1 VTRAG
6 SLRIAIVL
14 GAIAAL
20 ELVTQAGLVSRH
32 TIIPPTAMAAALL
45 ALIGSGEIMPDI
57 TKTLSNVAAAF
68 VLSVAGG
75 FVLGLLIHAA
85 PRLRRALDPLL
96 ATYYAVPFFV
106 FYPLLIVIFGMSD
119 LPIIVIGFLFGVV
132 AMIIATLNGLDRVP
146 RVALKVARLSRM
158 DPVSIA
164 LIIKFPAAA
173 PYLFTGIK
181 LAVAYSFIGVIA
193 SEFILSGAGLGF
205 AIAYAY
211 NNFDTP
217 KMYALMLFILVSVTA
232 VNMVLHTIEQR
243 MLRRRGL
250 AR

>member
-1 VTRAG
+1 MTRAG
-6 SLRIAIVL
+6 WIRVALVA
-14 GAIAAL
+14 GAVAAL
-20 ELVTQAGLVSRH
+20 ELATRAGWIDPH
-32 TIIPPTAMAAALL
+32 TIIPPSAMAAAL
-45 ALIGSGEIMPDI
+45 AGLIASGAILPDI
-57 TKTLSNVAAAF
+57 AKTLSNVAAAF
-68 VLSVAGG
+68 VLSVMGG
-75 FVLGLLIHAA
+75 FALGLLIHAA

-106 FYPLLIVIFGMSD
+106 FYPLLIVVFGMSD

-146 RVALKVARLSRM
+146 RVALKVAQLSRM
-158 DPVSIA
+158 DAVSTA
-164 LIIKFPAAA
+164 LIIKFPAAV

-193 SEFILSGAGLGF
+193 SEFILSGAGLGY

-211 NNFDTP
+211 NNFDNP
-217 KMYALMLFILVSVTA
+217 RMYALMLFILVSVTA
-232 VNMVLHTIEQR
+232 VNMVLHTLEQR

-250 AR
+250 VR

>member
-32 TIIPPTAMAAALL
+32 TIIPPTAMVAALWV
-45 ALIGSGEIMPDI
+45 LIGSGEIMPDI

-164 LIIKFPAAA
+164 LIIKFPAAT

-217 KMYALMLFILVSVTA
+217 KMYALMLFILVSVTV

-243 MLRRRGL
+243 MLHRRGL

>member
-1 VTRAG
+1 MTRAG
-6 SLRIAIVL
+6 WIRIALVA
-14 GAIAAL
+14 GAVAAL
-20 ELVTQAGLVSRH
+20 ELATRAGWIDPH
-32 TIIPPTAMAAALL
+32 TVIPPSAMAAAL
-45 ALIGSGEIMPDI
+45 AGLIASGAILPDI
-57 TKTLSNVAAAF
+57 AKTLSNVAAAF
-68 VLSVAGG
+68 VLSVNGG
-75 FVLGLLIHAA
+75 FLLGLLIHAA

-106 FYPLLIVIFGMSD
+106 FYPLLIVVFGMSD

-146 RVALKVARLSRM
+146 RVALKVARLARM
-158 DPVSIA
+158 DPVSTA
-164 LIIKFPAAA
+164 LTIKFPAAV

-193 SEFILSGAGLGF
+193 SEFILSGAGLGY

-211 NNFDTP
+211 NNFDNP
-217 KMYALMLFILVSVTA
+217 RMYALMLFILVSVTA
-232 VNMVLHTIEQR
+232 VNMVLHTLEQR

-250 AR
+250 VR

>member
-1 VTRAG
+1 MTRAG
-6 SLRIAIVL
+6 WIRVGIVA
-14 GAIAAL
+14 GAVAAL
-20 ELVTQAGLVSRH
+20 ELVTRAGWIDPH
-32 TIIPPTAMAAALL
+32 TIIPPSAMAAAL
-45 ALIGSGEIMPDI
+45 AGLIASGAILPDI
-57 TKTLSNVAAAF
+57 AKTLSNVAAAF
-68 VLSVAGG
+68 VLSVGGG
-75 FVLGLLIHAA
+75 FALGLLIHAA

-106 FYPLLIVIFGMSD
+106 FYPLLIVVFGMSD

-146 RVALKVARLSRM
+146 NVALKVARLARM
-158 DPVSIA
+158 DAVSTA
-164 LIIKFPAAA
+164 LVIKFPAAV

-193 SEFILSGAGLGF
+193 SEFILSGAGLGY

-211 NNFDTP
+211 NNFDNP
-217 KMYALMLFILVSVTA
+217 RMYALMLFILVSVTA
-232 VNMVLHTIEQR
+232 VNMALHALEQR

-250 AR
+250 VR

>member
-1 VTRAG
+1 MTRAG
-6 SLRIAIVL
+6 WIRIAIVL

-20 ELVTQAGLVSRH
+20 ELATRAGWIDPH
-32 TIIPPTAMAAALL
+32 TVIPPSAMAAALWR
-45 ALIGSGEIMPDI
+45 LIVSGAILPDI
-57 TKTLSNVAAAF
+57 AKTLSNVAAAF

-75 FVLGLLIHAA
+75 FVLGLAIHAA

-106 FYPLLIVIFGMSD
+106 FYPLLIVVFGMSD

-146 RVALKVARLSRM
+146 RVALKVARLAHM
-158 DPVSIA
+158 NPVSIA
-164 LIIKFPAAA
+164 VTIKFPAAI

-181 LAVAYSFIGVIA
+181 LSVAYSFIGVIA
-193 SEFILSGAGLGF
+193 SEFILSGAGLGY

-211 NNFDTP
+211 NNFDNAR
-217 KMYALMLFILVSVTA
+217 MYALMLFILVSVTA
-232 VNMVLHTIEQR
+232 VNMVLHTLEQR

-250 AR
+250 VR

>member
-1 VTRAG
+1 MTRAG
-6 SLRIAIVL
+6 WIRIAIVL

-20 ELVTQAGLVSRH
+20 ELATRAGWIDPH
-32 TIIPPTAMAAALL
+32 TIIPPSAMAAAL
-45 ALIGSGEIMPDI
+45 AGLIASGAILPDI
-57 TKTLSNVAAAF
+57 AKTLSNVAAAF
-68 VLSVAGG
+68 MLSVTGG
-75 FVLGLLIHAA
+75 FALGLLIHAA

-106 FYPLLIVIFGMSD
+106 FYPLLIVVFGMSD

-146 RVALKVARLSRM
+146 RVALKVAQLSRM
-158 DPVSIA
+158 DAVSTA
-164 LIIKFPAAA
+164 LIIKFPAAV

-193 SEFILSGAGLGF
+193 SEFILSGAGLGY

-211 NNFDTP
+211 NNFDNP
-217 KMYALMLFILVSVTA
+217 RMYALMLFILVSVTA
-232 VNMVLHTIEQR
+232 VNMVLHTLEQR

-250 AR
+250 VR

>member
-1 VTRAG
+1 MTRAG

-32 TIIPPTAMAAALL
+32 TIIPPTAMAAALWV
-45 ALIGSGEIMPDI
+45 LIGSGEIMADI

-164 LIIKFPAAA
+164 LIIKLPAAT
-173 PYLFTGIK
+173 PYLFTGVK

-232 VNMVLHTIEQR
+232 VNMVLHMIEQR

>member
-1 VTRAG
+1 MTRAG
-6 SLRIAIVL
+6 WIRVALVA
-14 GAIAAL
+14 GAVAAL
-20 ELVTQAGLVSRH
+20 ELATRAGWIDPH
-32 TIIPPTAMAAALL
+32 TIIPPSAMAAALAGL
-45 ALIGSGEIMPDI
+45 VASGAILPASA
-57 TKTLSNVAAAF
+57 KTLSNVAAAF

-75 FVLGLLIHAA
+75 FLLGLVIHAA

-106 FYPLLIVIFGMSD
+106 FYPLLIVVFGMSD

-146 RVALKVARLSRM
+146 RVALKVARPARM
-158 DPVSIA
+158 DAVSTA
-164 LIIKFPAAA
+164 LVIKFPAAT

-193 SEFILSGAGLGF
+193 SEFILSGAGLGY

-211 NNFDTP
+211 NNFDNP
-217 KMYALMLFILVSVTA
+217 RMYALMLFILVSVTA
-232 VNMVLHTIEQR
+232 VNMVLHTLEQR

-250 AR
+250 VR

>member
-1 VTRAG
+1 MTRAG

-32 TIIPPTAMAAALL
+32 TIIPPTAMAAALWV
-45 ALIGSGEIMPDI
+45 LIGSGEIMADI

-164 LIIKFPAAA
+164 LIIKLPAAT
-173 PYLFTGIK
+173 PYLFTGVK

-217 KMYALMLFILVSVTA
+217 RMYALMLFILVSVTA
-232 VNMVLHTIEQR
+232 VNMVLHMIEQR

>member
-1 VTRAG
+1 MTRAG

-32 TIIPPTAMAAALL
+32 TIIPPTAMAAALWV
-45 ALIGSGEIMPDI
+45 LIGSGEIMADI

-146 RVALKVARLSRM
+146 RVALKVVRLSRM

-164 LIIKFPAAA
+164 LIIKLPAAT
-173 PYLFTGIK
+173 PYLFTGVK

-232 VNMVLHTIEQR
+232 VNMVLHMIEQR

>member
-1 VTRAG
+1 MTRAG
-6 SLRIAIVL
+6 WIRVALVA
-14 GAIAAL
+14 GAVAAL
-20 ELVTQAGLVSRH
+20 ELATRAGWIDPH
-32 TIIPPTAMAAALL
+32 TIIPPSAMAAALAGL
-45 ALIGSGEIMPDI
+45 VASGAILPDI
-57 TKTLSNVAAAF
+57 AKTLSNVAAAF

-75 FVLGLLIHAA
+75 FLLGLVIHAA

-106 FYPLLIVIFGMSD
+106 FYPLLIVVFGMSD

-158 DPVSIA
+158 DAVSTA
-164 LIIKFPAAA
+164 LIIKFPAAV

-193 SEFILSGAGLGF
+193 SEFILSGAGLGY

-211 NNFDTP
+211 NNFDNP
-217 KMYALMLFILVSVTA
+217 RMYALMLFILVSVTA
-232 VNMVLHTIEQR
+232 VNMVLHTLEQR

-250 AR
+250 VR

>member
-1 VTRAG
+1 MTRAG

-32 TIIPPTAMAAALL
+32 TIIPPTAMAAALWV
-45 ALIGSGEIMPDI
+45 LIGSGEIMADI

-75 FVLGLLIHAA
+75 FVLGLLIHAV

-164 LIIKFPAAA
+164 LIIKLPAAT
-173 PYLFTGIK
+173 PYLFTGVK

-232 VNMVLHTIEQR
+232 VNMVLHMMEQR